1 MYLLIK
7 NAHIATMDARNPF
20 SQAAVIN
27 GEYFVFVG
35 SNEDAVSFISRR
47 TNQYDVI
54 DMQGKLLI
62 PGFNDSHLHYLHYVK
77 NRYLSVDLS
86 GSTSFAE
93 MMSTM
98 RSDCEVRNLKAGE
111 WLICE
116 GWNQDKF
123 SDEKRF
129 PTAADLDEISRDIPI
144 IAMRVCFHVGVLNT
158 KAMELI
164 GLDREKAAELGEYAG
179 KFDDG
184 SPNGILK
191 EYIFDNIKQELPAP
205 DVDELVEMMIRGQND
220 LFALGITSI
229 QSDDLKYV
237 VGGHAYDLLEKLR
250 AASQSGRLKVRM
262 SEQCLFD
269 TPESYSAFYDRGFD
283 NSFGTKGFDIS
294 CIKLLQDGSL
304 GARTALM
311 SEPYA
316 DDPEN
321 HGIAI
326 HPQDELNSMVAEAH
340 KRNIAVAI
348 HAIGD
353 KAISMALSAI
363 ETAKVDM
370 PYFNPHHGIVHCQIT
385 DRQLLER
392 FSKVGV
398 AALVQPVF
406 IDYDMDICEARV
418 GAAKAAT
425 SYAWRTLLSSGVIT
439 AFGTDCPVEP
449 LDPMRGI
456 WCAVTRRKLNGS
468 ATFNANEAISLSEA
482 LYCYTAAGAAIQR
495 KAHIKGQIRA
505 GMLADFVVL
514 DRNLF
519 TLPYDE
525 ILNTRV
531 LKTYIGGQAV
541 YVA

>member
-27 GEYFVFVG
+27 GEYFAFVG

-93 MMSTM
+93 MMGTM
-98 RSDCEVRNLKAGE
+98 RSACEVRNLKAGE

-164 GLDREKAAELGEYAG
+164 GLDREKVAELGEYAG

-184 SPNGILK
+184 TPNGILK

-237 VGGHAYDLLEKLR
+237 VGGHAYDLLDKLR
-250 AASQSGRLKVRM
+250 VASQSGRLKVRM

-269 TPESYSAFYDRGFD
+269 TPENYSAFYDRG
-283 NSFGTKGFDIS
+283 
-294 CIKLLQDGSL
+294 
-304 GARTALM
+304 
-311 SEPYA
+311 
-316 DDPEN
+316 
-321 HGIAI
+321 
-326 HPQDELNSMVAEAH
+326 
-340 KRNIAVAI
+340 
-348 HAIGD
+348 
-353 KAISMALSAI
+353 
-363 ETAKVDM
+363 
-370 PYFNPHHGIVHCQIT
+370 
-385 DRQLLER
+385 
-392 FSKVGV
+392 
-398 AALVQPVF
+398 
-406 IDYDMDICEARV
+406 
-418 GAAKAAT
+418 
-425 SYAWRTLLSSGVIT
+425 
-439 AFGTDCPVEP
+439 
-449 LDPMRGI
+449 
-456 WCAVTRRKLNGS
+456 
-468 ATFNANEAISLSEA
+468 
-482 LYCYTAAGAAIQR
+482 
-495 KAHIKGQIRA
+495 
-505 GMLADFVVL
+505 
-514 DRNLF
+514 
-519 TLPYDE
+519 
-525 ILNTRV
+525 
-531 LKTYIGGQAV
+531 
-541 YVA
+541 